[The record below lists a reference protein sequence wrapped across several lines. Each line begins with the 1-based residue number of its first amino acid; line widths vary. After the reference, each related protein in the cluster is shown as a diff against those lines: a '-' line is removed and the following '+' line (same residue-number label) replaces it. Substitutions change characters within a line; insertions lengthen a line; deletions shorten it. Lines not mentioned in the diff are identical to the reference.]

1 MADQGFSDLLASRK
15 HSFLARR
22 EAQLHLN
29 RMAVL
34 GGRDYVAR
42 RLWRAPNES
51 DLSWFGHRTSDASTL
66 TPNITTD
73 GMVGRRERTTYVNHA
88 GRVVSKIQQYLF
100 KQPAERDG
108 ADDEALSRIGGE
120 GVDIL
125 TFWMDVSE
133 MLTYGQWVWIQ
144 TSRDVLPDNLADAD
158 AGSRVKWTAY
168 PAVSVPDWCFDDYG
182 NLLWVL
188 TETEKTESANP
199 FRAERVVKYRTL
211 WSYDESHKV
220 TVTKIRLDAG
230 PEGDGTA
237 AAESDLVSQATL
249 DIDQIPFVIVGKPSP
264 LPWWFD
270 DVEFIQCELLNLS
283 SIHRDNLARNV
294 FPQLVISSGTYE
306 SIQSH
311 LMETMGSVDGERI
324 MTIKKELIRGG
335 DSPIIEA
342 GDEKGTTRFISP
354 SAADLTAIPDEI
366 ERLKKELYD
375 TTGLSLFNKETRQTQ
390 TAESKQFDMLDTEST
405 LKNRALIMQGAE
417 RKLVAMSAAIDPAFR
432 VYDPVWPTSFDVV
445 DSEKDIAAATM
456 VDNLPGATPSMR
468 KMALKTAVR
477 VLQNTAGSD
486 GGLAKDAMREIDAA
500 DFSEEGEVERAFGR
514 TNRRPEGEGGEGSEG
529 GEGAGNE

>member
-1 MADQGFSDLLASRK
+1 MAEKGFSELLASRK

-22 EAQLHLN
+22 AAQLELN
-29 RMAVL
+29 RMAFL
-34 GGRDYVAR
+34 GGRDYVDR

-51 DLSWFGHRTSDASTL
+51 DLSWYGHRTEDTSLL
-66 TPNITTD
+66 TPGITTN
-73 GMVGRRERTTYVNHA
+73 GMVGRRDRTTYVNHA

-100 KQPAERDG
+100 KQPVERDG
-108 ADDEALSRIGGE
+108 ADEAALSRIGGE

-133 MLTYGQWVWIQ
+133 MFTYGQWVWIQ
-144 TSRDVLPDNLADAD
+144 ASRDVLPDNLADAD

-168 PAVSVPDWCFDDYG
+168 PALSVPDWCFDDYG

-199 FRAERVVKYRTL
+199 FVSERVVKYRTL
-211 WSYDESHKV
+211 WAYDESHKV
-220 TVTKIRLDAG
+220 TVTKVRLDAG
-230 PEGDGTA
+230 PSGDGVST
-237 AAESDLVSQATL
+237 ENDLVSQVTL
-249 DIDQIPFVIVGKPSP
+249 DIDRIPFVIVGKPSP

-270 DVEFIQCELLNLS
+270 DVEFIQCELMNLS

-311 LMETMGSVDGERI
+311 LMETIGSVDGERG
-324 MTIKKELIRGG
+324 MTIRKELIRGG

-342 GDEKGTTRFISP
+342 GEEKGTTRFISP
-354 SAADLTAIPDEI
+354 SAADLKAIPDEV

-405 LKNRALIMQGAE
+405 LKNRSLIMQNAE
-417 RKLVAMSAAIDPAFR
+417 KQLVEMSAAIDPAFR

-486 GGLAKDAMREIDAA
+486 GGLAKDAMREIDEA
-500 DFSEEGEVERAFGR
+500 DFSEEGEEERAFGGR
-514 TNRRPEGEGGEGSEG
+514 VNRRPAEEGGEGGEE
-529 GEGAGNE
+529 